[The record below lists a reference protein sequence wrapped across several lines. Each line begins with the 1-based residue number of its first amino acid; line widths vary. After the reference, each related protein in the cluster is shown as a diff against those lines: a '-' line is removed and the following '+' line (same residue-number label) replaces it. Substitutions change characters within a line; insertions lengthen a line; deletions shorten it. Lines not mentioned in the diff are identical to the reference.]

1 MDISWSG
8 TDLSAL
14 ASLARHGVPVVG
26 SNRAAVREVF
36 GTNGVWE
43 VDPANEV
50 AIAAALC
57 DAWNGAAD
65 HALALASHVAARCRL
80 DVLQTC
86 LVKSYATPEQV
97 A

>member
-1 MDISWSG
+1 
-8 TDLSAL
+8 
-14 ASLARHGVPVVG
+14 VG
-26 SNRAAVREVF
+26 SNRAGVREVF
-36 GTNGVWE
+36 GADGVWE
-43 VDPANEV
+43 ADPADEV

-65 HALALASHVAARCRL
+65 HAAALARHVAARCRL

-86 LVKSYATPEQV
+86 LVKSYAAPEQV